1 MGLRQPADDRILR
14 IVGVLILVDQN
25 VLELLLIAGQH
36 VGTIPQQDVGL
47 QKQIIEVHR
56 AVALATLAVDVVDVA
71 EFGDLGLPVLGRA
84 GRIGQIGARRDEA
97 VLGIGDTRREHVGLV
112 LLVGKVQFPDDG
124 LQQVLAVAGFVD
136 GERIG
141 EPDLFGVLAQD
152 ARKDRVERTH
162 ADIAAAVIGDHLC
175 DALAHLLGGLVGEGE
190 RQDVEGRH
198 ALLDHIGDARGQHAR
213 LARTGAGDDERRGVV
228 IDHGIALCGVQAL
241 QYRRFFGFHGCKVNT
256 FSQALRQSPADF
268 GIKFTRK
275 APHADSGAQQPKAD
289 CRPAAILSGHPKTQ
303 PTTGTEIPVSARM
316 VRVTG

>member
-1 MGLRQPADDRILR
+1 MHRNPMILFFSPR
-14 IVGVLILVDQN
+14 TGIV
-25 VLELLLIAGQH
+25 
-36 VGTIPQQDVGL
+36 
-47 QKQIIEVHR
+47 
-56 AVALATLAVDVVDVA
+56 
-71 EFGDLGLPVLGRA
+71 
-84 GRIGQIGARRDEA
+84 
-97 VLGIGDTRREHVGLV
+97 
-112 LLVGKVQFPDDG
+112 
-124 LQQVLAVAGFVD
+124 
-136 GERIG
+136 
-141 EPDLFGVLAQD
+141 
-152 ARKDRVERTH
+152 VERTH
-162 ADIAAAVIGDHLC
+162 ADIAAAVIGDHLR

-213 LARTGAGDDERRGVV
+213 FARTGAGDDERRGVV

-275 APHADSGAQQPKAD
+275 APHADSGAQQSKAD

>member
-1 MGLRQPADDRILR
+1 M
-14 IVGVLILVDQN
+14 LVCK
-25 VLELLLIAGQH
+25 
-36 VGTIPQQDVGL
+36 
-47 QKQIIEVHR
+47 KQVVEVHR
-56 AVALATLAVDVVDVA
+56 TVALAALAVDIVDIA
-71 EFGDLGLPVLGRA
+71 ELGDLRLPVFGGIDRVGEVGA
-84 GRIGQIGARRDEA
+84 GRHQA
-97 VLGIGDTRREHVGLV
+97 VLGVGDTRGDEVGLV
-112 LLVGKVQFPDDG
+112 FLVGKVQFADDG
-124 LQQVLAVAGFVD
+124 LDEVLAVRGLVD
-136 GERIG
+136 RKRLGET
-141 EPDLFGVLAQD
+141 DLFGILAQD

-190 RQDVEGRH
+190 RQNVEGRH

-213 LARTGAGDDERRGVV
+213 FARTGAGDDERRGVV

-256 FSQALRQSPADF
+256 FFASPSAEPCRFRNKIYRKSPARRF
-268 GIKFTRK
+268 
-275 APHADSGAQQPKAD
+275 GAQQSKAD